1 MPPANQLAAKL
12 YEADRPDTP
21 FFVVYRDPVRRE
33 KSGRAKRITKWF
45 AQRTDAE
52 TYQRTLNQR
61 IEIEGTAGLQFDA
74 IRRTDATAAFQIL
87 QDAGHLDV
95 TLAGLAREF
104 VDRAGQTA
112 TIAEPIGPVLVA
124 FLEEKEFVEGAA
136 PATVLNLKNRL
147 WPWIR
152 RERISFVGEITR
164 ARIESIRTRPDV
176 SANSRRNDFGAVSS
190 FCTWLLEKGK
200 LGHHPVKGLRRPKVP
215 IGPKEIYTTAQC
227 NKLLETAQEFH
238 DGQWLATITVMLFV
252 GGARPSEVAHT
263 RIFYDRHPTA
273 RIEGGKLRGRANRTV
288 NLGPA
293 AVAWLKAA
301 DSPETIKPLNS
312 RARNE
317 LMARSGL
324 RYTPDVL
331 RHTCISMRQQIE
343 QNDAA
348 VAREC
353 GTSEGIIYRHYH
365 RLVALAEA
373 RKWAAL
379 RPAKSAGAP
388 PQSVNH
394 QPHTN
399 TP

>member
-1 MPPANQLAAKL
+1 VLAKL
-12 YEADRPDTP
+12 YSVAKPRPMWL
-21 FFVVYRDPVRRE
+21 VVWQNPLRLDSRGHARRE
-33 KSGRAKRITKWF
+33 RKHFQLRE
-45 AQRTDAE
+45 DAE
-52 TYQRTLNQR
+52 TYQKTLNRQL
-61 IEIEGTAGLQFDA
+61 ITEGAAGITFEAGLRVDA
-74 IRRTDATAAFQIL
+74 IAARERLNAAGHSAVTLLSLADTFLTQAKRTDNGSDPINPVFL
-87 QDAGHLDV
+87 SF
-95 TLAGLAREF
+95 LADKEIVEGCA
-104 VDRAGQTA
+104 TA
-112 TIAEPIGPVLVA
+112 TI
-124 FLEEKEFVEGAA
+124 
-136 PATVLNLKNRL
+136 TNLKNRI
-147 WPWIR
+147 WPWIT
-152 RERISFVGEITR
+152 RERIATVGDITR
-164 ARIESIRTRPDV
+164 ERIESIRRRENV
-176 SANSRRNDFGAVSS
+176 SANSRRNDMAAVSV
-190 FCTWLLEKGK
+190 FCTWLIEQGK
-200 LGHHPVKGLRRPKVP
+200 LAHHPVKGIRRPKVP
-215 IGPKEIYTTAQC
+215 IGPKEIYTAEQC
-227 NKLLETAQEFH
+227 HKLLETAQEFH

-301 DSPETIKPLNS
+301 DSPETVKPLNS

-324 RYTPDVL
+324 RYTADVL

-343 QNDAA
+343 ANDGA

-379 RPAKSAGAP
+379 RPKRELTAPAGKA
-388 PQSVNH
+388 SVKK
-394 QPHTN
+394 
-399 TP
+399 